1 MAGKEQKISK
11 WHFQSLDKMECA
23 VKKAFGTLESD
34 SVHFCKGLIVE
45 FFETESLAF
54 NEQVTDCF
62 KKYGA
67 VPHCSCES
75 FHYEDYP
82 VCSSR

>member
-45 FFETESLAF
+45 FFETEYLAF
-54 NEQVTDCF
+54 NQQVTSCF
-62 KKYGA
+62 QEYGA
-67 VPHCSCES
+67 VTYLHSKS
-75 FHYEDYP
+75 NSYELNP
-82 VCSSR
+82 ICSSR

>member
-45 FFETESLAF
+45 FFETEYSAF
-54 NEQVTDCF
+54 NQQVTSCF
-62 KKYGA
+62 QEYGA
-67 VPHCSCES
+67 IPHCNCES
-75 FHYEDYP
+75 FSPKDYF